1 MKKKLLLRCLIL
13 SLPLSGC
20 WGNKDLQQID
30 HSTRI
35 SQNWLS
41 VEQEFADQL
50 WKSNFLSDINDFFSL
65 DRLNKTQKSDYSS
78 DEKINI
84 VFDKKSSIDWW
95 IDLSIQKSAQ
105 WGDDI
110 SDIIFDIEADDKK
123 TDPFQMSWEISLL
136 NYSWAS
142 YLQIHDFNLFNG
154 EWNMQAKMFYLMA
167 NELKNKWID
176 LEISKEWVK
185 VNLMNIGW
193 YLFDVSQFSE
203 NISDSSE
210 SLKWLQNILSL
221 IDEYAKLWIDFQDL
235 SLTSVKKISYAEDK
249 NGVVWKSFEWSFGSK
264 STNFD
269 VLIDSSQKWIHL
281 YIYNINEFD
290 EDVATFRQRELELDI
305 NLEENKKSD
314 YSLSISLLR
323 SKQKTLDLS
332 WKIIFDGWVNIDA
345 DFVLEPLEIIA
356 GQKISWK
363 MYGEVKKAD
372 SINKEIPQLS
382 WEILSISKIS
392 WVLF

>member
-30 HSTRI
+30 PSSRT

-50 WKSNFLSDINDFFSL
+50 WKSNYLSDINDFFSL
-65 DRLNKTQKSDYSS
+65 DRLNKTQKSDFSS

-95 IDLSIQKSAQ
+95 VALSIQKSAQ

-176 LEISKEWVK
+176 LEISKEWAN
-185 VNLMNIGW
+185 VNLMDIGW

-221 IDEYAKLWIDFQDL
+221 IDEHAKLWIDFQDL

-249 NGVVWKSFEWSFGSK
+249 NGTIWKNFEWSFGSK

-305 NLEENKKSD
+305 KLEENKKSD

-363 MYGEVKKAD
+363 MYGEIKKAD